1 MTGGD
6 RLAAMRPLVMG
17 ILNVTPDSFSDGGEF
32 NAGAAA
38 FERATEMIAEGAD
51 VIDIG
56 GESTR
61 PGADPVSI
69 ETELSRVVPAVEVVS
84 PLARVSIDTRHEEV
98 ARAAVA
104 AGASLVNDVSSTL
117 GPVAGELGVGYV
129 AMHMQGD
136 PQGMQENPRYDDV
149 VAEIADFLYPRAEAA
164 IDAGSPEVWIDPG
177 FGFGK
182 TEAHN
187 AELLARL
194 EELTDGPFPVMVGIS
209 RKRWLGAMLTRS
221 DQRVSNDPVE
231 AVGPKDR
238 LEGSVVTATHAMVL
252 GAKMIRVHD
261 VKAGWQ
267 AATVVAGTTEPVDI
281 AQRFGRTA

>member
-1 MTGGD
+1 
-6 RLAAMRPLVMG
+6 MRPLVMG

-32 NAGAAA
+32 NAAASA
-38 FERATEMIAEGAD
+38 LRRATEMVAEGAD

-69 ETELSRVVPAVEVVS
+69 DTELSRVIPAIEAVS
-84 PLARVSIDTRHEEV
+84 PMVRVSIDTRHEEV

-129 AMHMQGD
+129 AMHMQG
-136 PQGMQENPRYDDV
+136 NPRDMQKNPHYDDV
-149 VAEIADFLYPRAEAA
+149 VGEIADFLYPRAQAA
-164 IDAGSPEVWIDPG
+164 ADAGSPEVWVDPG

-187 AELLARL
+187 TELLARL
-194 EELTDGPFPVMVGIS
+194 GELVAGPFPVMVGIS
-209 RKRWLGAMLTRS
+209 RKRWLGAMHTRS
-221 DQRVSNDPVE
+221 DQRVSSEPV
-231 AVGPKDR
+231 APVGPKDR
-238 LEGSVVTATHAMVL
+238 LEGSVATATHAMVL

-281 AQRFGRTA
+281 TQRFDRTA